1 MRRRLID
8 APADSRAPRS
18 RALIQGPF
26 SRALDLQSAVGTVH
40 VVDEGILEKVN
51 GSARWRECQYAFDG
65 GTWHKRFCALTALS
79 TKKLGVANHFALLA
93 QCPAPRRATMFDLSD
108 RWAIALGSED

>member
-1 MRRRLID
+1 M
-8 APADSRAPRS
+8 
-18 RALIQGPF
+18 
-26 SRALDLQSAVGTVH
+26 
-40 VVDEGILEKVN
+40 VDEGILEKVN